1 MKTLPCLICLGVL
14 ATVVVLVI
22 VSALGVQFSLWL
34 AVARVIGFGSAAALL
49 AIGGADSAPRR
60 PYRAP
65 AARPVSQEADDR
77 AADRAGTEQVLATL
91 GLGSD
96 PATISPR

>member
-1 MKTLPCLICLGVL
+1 MKTLPCLIVLGVL
-14 ATVVVLVI
+14 ATVVALVVL
-22 VSALGVQFSLWL
+22 SALGVQFTLWL
-34 AVARVIGFGSAAALL
+34 AVARVVGFGGAAALL

-65 AARPVSQEADDR
+65 ASRLVRQEADDR

-91 GLGSD
+91 GLDSG
-96 PATISPR
+96 PATLSPR